1 MNPYL
6 QVSRDAARA
15 LEEFSDEFR
24 SALALGDFPTWAA
37 KLGLVRDTDAL
48 KTTYPIPI
56 SAASFHEFDG
66 DMKFRSLYHRS
77 LSMQSKKWQDGI
89 SEFANVIEAPDFIDW
104 AGEPARIANE
114 WLRQPNILVADMLAL
129 NSLAGPLLNFY
140 DDVDSGTINSTI
152 NLFDSH
158 PYNIFKTGLGSFSN
172 ILTTTEAEIESGA
185 FFDAANDHFSSIL
198 GPNGRPLGLKFSSG
212 GTCVIPS
219 TRETLFKNTLQ
230 FDTIVNAINAAGQKN
245 QGSGN
250 VAAVT
255 RNNIY
260 KGTVSYERADELE
273 DQDHFYAIAA
283 GSNGGVPW
291 IVQRSS
297 SPEEFVLDKS
307 SEEYMK
313 TLKVSI
319 SYVGQMA
326 AAACLPHRIAR
337 VEITG

>member
-1 MNPYL
+1 MALNPYL
-6 QVSRDAARA
+6 QISRDAARA

-37 KLGLVRDTDAL
+37 SLGFVRDTDAI
-48 KTTYPIPI
+48 KTTYPVPI

-104 AGEPARIANE
+104 AGEPARIATE

-140 DDVDSGTINSTI
+140 DDVDSGTINSTL
-152 NLFDSH
+152 NLFDTH
-158 PYNIFKTGLGSFSN
+158 PFNVFKTGLGDFTN

-185 FFDAANDHFSSIL
+185 FFDAANDYFTSIL
-198 GPNGRPLGLKFSSG
+198 GPNGRPLGLSFSSG
-212 GTCVIPS
+212 GTCLIPS

-230 FDTIVNAINAAGQKN
+230 FDTIVNTIRNVAATE
-245 QGSGN
+245 N

-260 KGTVSYERADELE
+260 KGTVAYQRADELA
-273 DQDHFYAIAA
+273 DQDHFYAIAPGTA
-283 GSNGGVPW
+283 GGVPW